1 MLRRTTSGR
10 MALAA
15 AALALAGPAMAG
27 DTCLTDA
34 TGGAQCDL
42 FLDQYRGDEV
52 PVGTTD
58 VWTTDD
64 FLIERYQGFRPEASV
79 EFPSG
84 RDVVYWDGDSAMIV
98 PEETGPRLEITDW

>member
-1 MLRRTTSGR
+1 

-15 AALALAGPAMAG
+15 AALVLAGPAMA
-27 DTCLTDA
+27 DDSCLTDA
-34 TGGAQCDL
+34 TGAAQCDL
-42 FLDQYRGDEV
+42 FLGEYRGAEV

-58 VWTTDD
+58 FWSTDD
-64 FLIERYQGFRPEASV
+64 FLVERHQDFRPEASV

-98 PEETGPRLEITDW
+98 PEEAGPRLEIADW